1 MRKRLDSCL
10 CVILQVVECKVRESA
25 GLFVCVSC
33 MTAPAPVLRAESSS
47 LLSSLLS
54 PLYWVLAERT
64 RQRHKETLYYR
75 LTGNLHWLRATH
87 ITPSTSTGSEHHTL
101 HHHTIHSQLA
111 PYTHYTLHSSMAP
124 YTHYTLNWL
133 HTHITPSTLHWLQ
146 ITHITHYSITPSTLH
161 WLHTTHITHYSIT
174 PSTLHP
180 QSHGG
185 KLCVTNWRPHQPSRL
200 YTLKY

>member
-111 PYTHYTLHSSMAP
+111 PH
-124 YTHYTLNWL
+124 
-133 HTHITPSTLHWLQ
+133 
-146 ITHITHYSITPSTLH
+146 
-161 WLHTTHITHYSIT
+161 
-174 PSTLHP
+174 TLHP
-180 QSHGG
+180 PLLNGPTHTLHPPPSIGSESHILHITALHPPPSTGSTPHTLHITALLPPLSTLSLTVG
-185 KLCVTNWRPHQPSRL
+185 NCV
-200 YTLKY
+200 